1 MTRAGQALVAAA
13 LAVPLIMRPAGA
25 AGAMDAARPA
35 LAPAAKAHGG
45 EAARLPRGLLPG
57 QTPGGVAALVSAR
70 PGRADPRSGAAIPAL
85 PADAAAALPGIGA
98 GAHGSQDGPPAA
110 QAAARVQ
117 DAAGLDVDPGLG
129 SGTAGE
135 VRSFMSGPVAGRLL
149 LPPAP
154 RPPAGLVLLLHDSL
168 SPDLRGR
175 LYEDQL
181 LGAGI
186 AVLDVL
192 RGDDDPEALTRALE
206 ALPAEAGV
214 AGVPVG
220 VLGFGA
226 GARLALRLGPGIAA
240 RALLYPGCAGLAPAG
255 PAATGPLLLVHG
267 DVDASNPRGA
277 CSDAAARLSQPGR
290 VVRHRVYPGAGYG
303 WDYPAYGLEQHV
315 LLPPPEGAGR
325 IPAAPW
331 PELAAMSA
339 AQVAGFFATVLAAGA
354 R

>member
-13 LAVPLIMRPAGA
+13 LAVPLTMRPAGTA
-25 AGAMDAARPA
+25 RAMDALRPT
-35 LAPAAKAHGG
+35 LAPAAEAHGG
-45 EAARLPRGLLPG
+45 VAATPPRGLPLG
-57 QTPGGVAALVSAR
+57 QTPGDVAVLVPAR
-70 PGRADPRSGAAIPAL
+70 PGRVDPGRNAAVPAL
-85 PADAAAALPGIGA
+85 PADAVAALTGVGA
-98 GAHGSQDGPPAA
+98 GAHGLQDGQTAA

-129 SGTAGE
+129 SGAAGE
-135 VRSFMSGPVAGRLL
+135 ARSFVSGPVAGRLV

-154 RPPAGLVLLLHDSL
+154 LRPAGLVLLLHDSL
-168 SPDLRGR
+168 GPDLRGR

-206 ALPAEAGV
+206 ALRAEAGV
-214 AGVPVG
+214 AGAPVG

-226 GARLALRLGPGIAA
+226 GARLALRLGPSIAA
-240 RALLYPGCAGLAPAG
+240 RALLYPGCAGLDPAG
-255 PAATGPLLLVHG
+255 SAATGPLLLLHG
-267 DVDASNPRGA
+267 DGDASNPRAA
-277 CSDAAARLSQPGR
+277 CSDAAARLSQTGR
-290 VVRHRVYPGAGYG
+290 AVRHRVYPGAGYG
-303 WDYPAYGLEQHV
+303 WDYPAHGLERRV
-315 LLPPPEGAGR
+315 LLPRPDGAGR

-339 AQVAGFFATVLAAGA
+339 AQLAGFFATALAAGA